1 MDKGTKF
8 ESRVGKLT
16 CNSEEVYDFVTDLR
30 NFERFL
36 PHDVVTDWHAEKNS
50 CNFSV
55 HPLGNV
61 NLRLTE
67 KEPSRK
73 VIFSGEALQTNSFS
87 LFLQI
92 SGTDSKPA
100 EVRITLN
107 AELNPI
113 LKIMAAKPV
122 TIFLEALITEMERFR
137 GWHDIK
143 A

>member
-1 MDKGTKF
+1 
-8 ESRVGKLT
+8 
-16 CNSEEVYDFVTDLR
+16 
-30 NFERFL
+30 
-36 PHDVVTDWHAEKNS
+36 
-50 CNFSV
+50 
-55 HPLGNV
+55 
-61 NLRLTE
+61 
-67 KEPSRK
+67 